1 MANAKKYNINGKEL
15 GTVAIQESICT
26 AEANGQMIKDYIVAI
41 RANLRQWSASVKTR
55 AEVSHTTK
63 KPHPQKGTGGAR
75 QGSLVAPQYRGGGR
89 VHGPKPKFDQHIRIN
104 KKERRAAIRCLLAE
118 KINDG
123 KVLVI
128 DGYGIETPKTKS
140 VVEFLEKVGC
150 NGRVLFI
157 GHGNYAEIEGEN
169 GSQSV
174 NVKSTEHIPFYK
186 SMRNIPKT
194 EFALAK
200 NISGYDVMLAK
211 HIIMTEAAL
220 NEISE
225 WLC

>member
-15 GTVAIQESICT
+15 GTVAIQDTIST
-26 AEANGQMIKDYIVAI
+26 AEANGQMIKDYIVAL
-41 RANLRQWSASVKTR
+41 RANLRQWSACVKTR
-55 AEVSHTTK
+55 AEVSHTTR

-89 VHGPKPKFDQHIRIN
+89 VHGPKPKFDQHVRIN

-123 KVLVI
+123 KVLII
-128 DGYGIETPKTKS
+128 DDYGIETPKTKN

-150 NGRVLFI
+150 DGRVLFI

-169 GSQSV
+169 GTQSV
-174 NVKSTEHIPFYK
+174 SVKSTEHIPFYK